1 MQVLLNSFSLKK
13 EVLGWLGMKEEF
25 NVKKEKIS
33 NALHM
38 LWKSTG
44 KLEVSMVMAEN
55 WKKKKAVLFVSRQN
69 LSLELTV

>member
-55 WKKKKAVLFVSRQN
+55 WKKKSCTFCVKAES
-69 LSLELTV
+69 